1 MVNPQQNGEQG
12 ALPEAFLQRINNIGN
27 PPNVVIPNDVRRISH
42 AETYSDAYEHAVN
55 LGYHYLDEEEE
66 AAFIFPG
73 VPTSAAD
80 DYAMTFAA
88 VMLRLLD
95 PLVAHAVATVNAT
108 FHDYI
113 GGDDNH
119 YAVFKILVQNKLELA
134 DPIPDY

>member
-27 PPNVVIPNDVRRISH
+27 PPNVVIPNDGRRISH
-42 AETYSDAYEHAVN
+42 AKTYSDAYEHAVN
-55 LGYHYLDEEEE
+55 LGYHSLDEEE
-66 AAFIFPG
+66 AFIVPG

-95 PLVAHAVATVNAT
+95 PVVAHAVATVNAT

-113 GGDDNH
+113 AEHDNH